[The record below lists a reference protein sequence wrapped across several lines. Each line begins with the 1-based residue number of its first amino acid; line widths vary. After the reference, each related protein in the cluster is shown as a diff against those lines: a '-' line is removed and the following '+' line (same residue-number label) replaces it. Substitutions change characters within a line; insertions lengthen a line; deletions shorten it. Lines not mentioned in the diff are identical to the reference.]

1 MHYLQY
7 AFYLKIPD
15 LITITKLFGGWA
27 GAPQP
32 PPPVVTPLSLLLA
45 LNLCL

>member
-32 PPPVVTPLSLLLA
+32 PPVVTPLSLLLA